1 MEASQKEGGEIES
14 DNNSED
20 NHDGLEEEAHY
31 MMKDTHY
38 SYNLADIKFPL
49 HSCPEQKSDFNK
61 KQNGTF
67 IFPSYIMPVFDENR
81 TCRKHKNKYRKHDN
95 FAKLGTRYVINYHNV
110 VKQFTK

>member
-81 TCRKHKNKYRKHDN
+81 TCRKHKNKPS
-95 FAKLGTRYVINYHNV
+95 
-110 VKQFTK
+110 